1 MTLKKV
7 YACSCCG
14 VEHKDANHWFVL
26 VSTPVGFHLQTW
38 ERAVQEHRLDED
50 ETEHVC
56 GQACAH
62 KLLDRFMAGAK
73 PEVLAP

>member
-1 MTLKKV
+1 
-7 YACSCCG
+7 
-14 VEHKDANHWFVL
+14 
-26 VSTPVGFHLQTW
+26 VSTHVGFHLQTW

>member
-1 MTLKKV
+1 MTIKRI

-14 VEHKDANHWFVL
+14 VERKDANHWFVL
-26 VSTPVGFHLQTW
+26 VETHAGFHLQTW
-38 ERAVQEHRLDED
+38 DWAVAEHRLDED
-50 ETEHVC
+50 GTEHVC